1 MTKQINKRW
10 QSLLLATV
18 AIILTF
24 GAFDA
29 SVAQEKKSPSERY
42 GSREPRTCED
52 MKAPAKGAITA
63 ALAAKY
69 FICKAEGISGQYLY
83 LVENVKVEV
92 GGGIP
97 YAAIIGH
104 RSFPEVDVKHPVYP
118 IRGSVSKYQCKDPK
132 TDYIRIEGRTC
143 NLTEEPNAKGYC
155 YKTTFGDW
163 SCYMLDLD
171 GKNENYFPDVAP
183 PGGKKTAADKAAA
196 NDKPAD
202 TKNVEQPADTKNT
215 KQPAKTED
223 KTDAGKDENG
233 FVKPDFSEM
242 EKYFD
247 IIRYEYEFGTRDLYI
262 VGKMKKKHNPNKWLV
277 EFFDA
282 DGARLKWGN
291 TVLHY
296 TSGPDPQ
303 VGQVVKMYAGTPTEK
318 QMRDEVKKIV
328 VTRILD

>member
-1 MTKQINKRW
+1 MKKQTKSNW
-10 QSLLLATV
+10 QTIVFAAIAIVLAFGV
-18 AIILTF
+18 F
-24 GAFDA
+24 GAV
-29 SVAQEKKSPSERY
+29 VAQEKKSPGERY
-42 GSREPRTCED
+42 SSREPRTCAD

-69 FICKAEGISGQYLY
+69 FICKAEGIQGQYLY
-83 LVENVKVEV
+83 LVENVKVAV
-92 GGGIP
+92 GGAIP
-97 YAAIIGH
+97 YAAVKD
-104 RSFPEVDVKHPVYP
+104 RSFPEIDVKHPVYP

-183 PGGKKTAADKAAA
+183 PGGKTGENKAVT
-196 NDKPAD
+196 NEKNTD
-202 TKNVEQPADTKNT
+202 TKTTKQTAETKNE
-215 KQPAKTED
+215 PA
-223 KTDAGKDENG
+223 TDKDENG
-233 FVKPDFSEM
+233 FVKPDFSEI

-247 IIRYEYEFGTRDLYI
+247 IIRYEYDFRTRELNI
-262 VGKMKKKHNPNKWLV
+262 VGKMKKANNPNKWLV

-291 TVLHY
+291 TILHY
-296 TSGPDPQ
+296 TSGSDPQ
-303 VGQVVKMYAGTPTEK
+303 VGQVVKIYTGTPSEK

>member
-1 MTKQINKRW
+1 MKKQTKSSW
-10 QSLLLATV
+10 QTTALT
-18 AIILTF
+18 AIAIVLTF
-24 GAFDA
+24 GAFSGA
-29 SVAQEKKSPSERY
+29 AAAQEKKSPGERY
-42 GSREPRTCED
+42 GSREPQTCENQ
-52 MKAPAKGAITA
+52 KAPAKGAITA

-83 LVENVKVEV
+83 LVENVRVEV

-118 IRGSVSKYQCKDPK
+118 IRGSVSKYQCKDPQ
-132 TDYIRIEGRTC
+132 TDYINIEGRTC

-183 PGGKKTAADKAAA
+183 PGGKTAAGNKAAA

-202 TKNVEQPADTKNT
+202 
-215 KQPAKTED
+215 AKTPKQTAETKD
-223 KTDAGKDENG
+223 EPNAAADKDENG

-247 IIRYEYEFGTRDLYI
+247 IIRYEYVFTSRDLYI
-262 VGKMKKKHNPNKWLV
+262 VGKMKKANNPNKWLV

-291 TVLHY
+291 TVLHH